1 MKVARIS
8 LFAALLALTASLTY
22 AQPAVE
28 VRVQNLLD
36 QMTLEEKVG
45 QMTQITLEVVSVG
58 EGPGIREPLMLD
70 RKKLREIILDRGV
83 GALFNVGTHAHSLE
97 SWNEIISEIQDVA
110 REGRLKIPVLYG
122 IDAIHGATYT
132 RGATLFPQSIG
143 MASTWNPDLLRLT
156 SEITAVEVR
165 ASGIPWNFNPVLDS
179 GRQPLWPRLWET
191 FGEDALLTT
200 AMGVAYVKGQEG
212 DANDISAPDRV
223 ASCLKHYIGYG
234 HPVSG
239 KDRTP
244 AWVPDHYLRQYILPP
259 YIAAVAAGAHTVM
272 VNSGDINGVPVH
284 INRYLLT
291 DLLRGELGF
300 KGLIDS
306 DYADIAKLYQNH
318 RVAADNKD
326 AVRMAVMAGI
336 DMVMVPADFS
346 FTDDLIALVREGKV
360 PMSRIDEACGRILK
374 LKYQLG
380 LFDNPYPDKSLKAR
394 FATPEAAVINL
405 RAAQESLV
413 LLKNEGGILPLKKSA
428 KILVTG
434 PTANRLSV
442 LNGGWTYTWQGNRED
457 LLPKDKLTILKA
469 IAAEAGA
476 NRVSFS
482 LGSTYD
488 SEADIAAAVK
498 AAKKADVVVACL
510 GEEPYCETPGNIGD
524 LTLPQS
530 QLDLVQA
537 LQKSGKP
544 VVVVLLQGRPRII
557 RPIVDGARA
566 ILLAWLPGM
575 EGGRAIADVLFGD
588 ANPSGRL
595 PISFPRSAGH
605 LPCCYNHKVS
615 ARGFYKRPGT
625 PEVPGRDY
633 VFSPPSALY
642 PFGHGLGY
650 TTFEYRDLTVEPAVA
665 APGGTVEVSV
675 TVQNTGGREGAEVV
689 QLYLTDDFSRIT
701 PFVRRLRGFEK
712 ISLDPG
718 ASRRVRFQLGPEDFA
733 FVNEQMQPEVEPG
746 TFTVAVGGQRGA
758 FEIRGPQAR
767 TRHPRRVHA

>member
-132 RGATLFPQSIG
+132 RGATLFPQSVG

-223 ASCLKHYIGYG
+223 ACCLKHYIGYG

-244 AWVPDHYLRQYILPP
+244 AWIPDHYLRQYILPP

-272 VNSGDINGVPVH
+272 VNSGDINGIPVH
-284 INRYLLT
+284 SNRYLLT

-346 FTDDLIALVREGKV
+346 FTDDLLALVREGKV

-530 QLDLVQA
+530 QLDLVLA

-595 PISFPRSAGH
+595 PVTYPRSPNDLVLYDH
-605 LPCCYNHKVS
+605 LWTENT
-615 ARGFYKRPGT
+615 GGT
-625 PEVPGRDY
+625 NRFNPQW
-633 VFSPPSALY
+633 
-642 PFGHGLGY
+642 PFGFGLSY
-650 TTFEYRDLTVEPAVA
+650 TTFTYSDLKLDKSSA
-665 APGGTVEVSV
+665 ARGEVITASV
-675 TVQNTGGREGAEVV
+675 TVTNTGQVAGLETV
-689 QLYLTDDFSRIT
+689 QLYLSDLVASIA
-701 PFVRRLRGFEK
+701 PPNKRLKGFRK
-712 ISLDPG
+712 IELAPGESKTVYFTLSGEEMSFIGLDGKP
-718 ASRRVRFQLGPEDFA
+718 VI
-733 FVNEQMQPEVEPG
+733 EPG
-746 TFTVAVGGQRGA
+746 EFRVTVADLSSN
-758 FEIRGPQAR
+758 F
-767 TRHPRRVHA
+767 TLN

>member
-1 MKVARIS
+1 MIMKVARIS

-143 MASTWNPDLLRLT
+143 MASTWNPDLLRLA

-530 QLDLVQA
+530 QLDLVLA

-595 PISFPRSAGH
+595 PVTYPRSPNDLVLYDH
-605 LPCCYNHKVS
+605 LWTENT
-615 ARGFYKRPGT
+615 GGT
-625 PEVPGRDY
+625 NRFNPQW
-633 VFSPPSALY
+633 
-642 PFGHGLGY
+642 PFGFGLSY
-650 TTFEYRDLTVEPAVA
+650 TTFAYSDLKLDKSSA
-665 APGGTVEVSV
+665 ARGEVITASV
-675 TVQNTGGREGAEVV
+675 TVTNTGQVAGLETV
-689 QLYLTDDFSRIT
+689 QLYLSDLVASIA
-701 PFVRRLRGFEK
+701 PPNKRLKGFRK
-712 ISLDPG
+712 IELAPGESKTVYFTLSGEEMSFIGLDGKPVIELG
-718 ASRRVRFQLGPEDFA
+718 EFRV
-733 FVNEQMQPEVEPG
+733 
-746 TFTVAVGGQRGA
+746 TVADLSSN
-758 FEIRGPQAR
+758 F
-767 TRHPRRVHA
+767 TLK

>member
-223 ASCLKHYIGYG
+223 ACCLKHYIGYG

-244 AWVPDHYLRQYILPP
+244 AWIPDHYLRQYILPP

-272 VNSGDINGVPVH
+272 VNSGDINGIPVH
-284 INRYLLT
+284 SNRYLLT

-346 FTDDLIALVREGKV
+346 FTDDLLALVREGKV

-530 QLDLVQA
+530 QLDLVLA

-595 PISFPRSAGH
+595 PVTYPRSPNDLVLYDH
-605 LPCCYNHKVS
+605 LWTENT
-615 ARGFYKRPGT
+615 GGT
-625 PEVPGRDY
+625 NRFNPQW
-633 VFSPPSALY
+633 
-642 PFGHGLGY
+642 PFGFGLSY
-650 TTFEYRDLTVEPAVA
+650 TTFTYSDLKLDKSSA
-665 APGGTVEVSV
+665 ARGEVITASV
-675 TVQNTGGREGAEVV
+675 TVTNTGQVAGLETI
-689 QLYLTDDFSRIT
+689 QLYLSDLVASIA
-701 PFVRRLRGFEK
+701 PPNKRLKGFRK
-712 ISLDPG
+712 IELAPGESKTVYFTLSGEEMSFIGLDGKP
-718 ASRRVRFQLGPEDFA
+718 VI
-733 FVNEQMQPEVEPG
+733 EPG
-746 TFTVAVGGQRGA
+746 EFRVTVADLSSN
-758 FEIRGPQAR
+758 F
-767 TRHPRRVHA
+767 TLN